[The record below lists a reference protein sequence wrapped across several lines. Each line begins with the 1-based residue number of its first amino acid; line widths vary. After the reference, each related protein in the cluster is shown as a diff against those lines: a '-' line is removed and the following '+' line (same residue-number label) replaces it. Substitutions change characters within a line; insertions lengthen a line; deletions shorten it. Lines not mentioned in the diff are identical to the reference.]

1 VHLPLHS
8 DKELHLSVSLDS
20 SSGGRLGQRACVSTQ
35 HTSNLPRGRGVQA
48 ASWVT
53 SPAAAASAAAA
64 LSSLF
69 LSLSRSRSASPSGC
83 SAWARHQLSV
93 LLAHAVEELCDR
105 SRPCEGVPP
114 RLASAAE
121 DVLRVV
127 RQLQRVVCCAPPA
140 TTSKREREREWNRA
154 GEGIKWS
161 KRGRPRTGKRPHA
174 ARQVLHDD
182 EDHLRRQH
190 RCTAPRPHKEV
201 SYRGGCGLS
210 QRKRSVGA
218 GAADVVGPRSA
229 DGERTTLH
237 WAADKRRERVLMQL
251 GADKRREREGCWRS
265 DGVARGG
272 RRGAGA

>member
-1 VHLPLHS
+1 VIAHGHAKGCPHGLRVRPKMFS
-8 DKELHLSVSLDS
+8 GSSGS
-20 SSGGRLGQRACVSTQ
+20 SSGSY
-35 HTSNLPRGRGVQA
+35 A
-48 ASWVT
+48 A
-53 SPAAAASAAAA
+53 
-64 LSSLF
+64 
-69 LSLSRSRSASPSGC
+69 R
-83 SAWARHQLSV
+83 
-93 LLAHAVEELCDR
+93 
-105 SRPCEGVPP
+105 RPPP
-114 RLASAAE
+114 P
-121 DVLRVV
+121 V
-127 RQLQRVVCCAPPA
+127 
-140 TTSKREREREWNRA
+140 REREREWNRA

>member
-1 VHLPLHS
+1 M
-8 DKELHLSVSLDS
+8 
-20 SSGGRLGQRACVSTQ
+20 GQRACVSTQ

-140 TTSKREREREWNRA
+140 TTSKRERERES
-154 GEGIKWS
+154 G
-161 KRGRPRTGKRPHA
+161 
-174 ARQVLHDD
+174 
-182 EDHLRRQH
+182 
-190 RCTAPRPHKEV
+190 TAQAKA
-201 SYRGGCGLS
+201 SSGAN
-210 QRKRSVGA
+210 GA
-218 GAADVVGPRSA
+218 GRALANGPMLHARCSTTMRITSGGSIAAPPPVHTRRSA
-229 DGERTTLH
+229 TVEDAASANERGA
-237 WAADKRRERVLMQL
+237 WERV
-251 GADKRREREGCWRS
+251 RRMW
-265 DGVARGG
+265 
-272 RRGAGA
+272 